1 MDRIY
6 FKMFYAI
13 DISSQSNTNVVKLV
27 KKNGYIIM
35 HNTKKQA

>member
-1 MDRIY
+1 MDKIY
-6 FKMFYAI
+6 FKMFYVI

-27 KKNGYIIM
+27 KKNSYIIM